1 MTTQFTLSPN
11 AQTTTQSASI
21 AAAALCARLLMS
33 AVFLI
38 SGVSKFTNPEGT
50 LAYIASAGLPFPEF
64 CFGMAVLIEILGA
77 FLLIVGYRTRLVAML
92 LAAFSLATAAAFHY
106 QIADQ
111 GQFTHF
117 LKNLAIAG
125 GLLQVAAF
133 GPGNL
138 SVDGRH

>member
-1 MTTQFTLSPN
+1 MTTQFTLSPH
-11 AQTTTQSASI
+11 AQATTPSASM
-21 AAAALCARLLMS
+21 AAAALCARLLLS

-77 FLLIVGYRTRLVAML
+77 ILLIVGYKTRLVAVL
-92 LAAFSLATAAAFHY
+92 LAIFSIVTAAAFHF
-106 QIADQ
+106 QIEVQ
-111 GQFTHF
+111 GQFIHF

-133 GPGNL
+133 GPGDL

>member
-1 MTTQFTLSPN
+1 MTTPYTLSPN
-11 AQTTTQSASI
+11 GHATERSSI

-38 SGVSKFTNPEGT
+38 SGLSKVINPEGT
-50 LAYIASAGLPFPEF
+50 LAYIDSAGLPFPEF
-64 CFGMAVLIEILGA
+64 CFGVAVLIEILGA
-77 FLLIVGYRTRLVAML
+77 VLLIVGYQTRTVALL
-92 LAAFSLATAAAFHY
+92 LAFFSVITAAAFHY
-106 QIADQ
+106 QIQDQ
-111 GQFTHF
+111 SQFIHF

-133 GPGNL
+133 GPGHL